1 MAVPRPTRQSSSKST
16 LFRKIERSG
25 MIIDEVRWSEDVM
38 KLFDLSGKVA
48 IVTGSSR
55 GIGRAIAEAF
65 AEAGGRVVISAR
77 NLAPCEETAA
87 AIRAK
92 GGEAIAV
99 TARISDKAQLENL
112 VAKTRDT
119 WGRIDILVCN
129 AAVNPH
135 YGSLENLTDE
145 VFERMMINNVLSNL
159 WLSRMVASEMRE
171 RRDGSIIYIISV
183 AAVRAT
189 TVLGMY
195 GVTKAADY
203 ALCRNLAAE
212 WGPDNVRVNCIAP
225 GLVKTEF
232 ARVLYEEPQRRA
244 AREAATPLRRLGD
257 PENIAGVALLL
268 ASRAGAFITGQT
280 IIVDGGT
287 TIAP

>member
-1 MAVPRPTRQSSSKST
+1 MMI
-16 LFRKIERSG
+16 LFRKIARCG
-25 MIIDEVRWSEDVM
+25 MIGRCNRSLIRGTM

-77 NLAPCEETAA
+77 NLAPCEEVAA

-92 GGEAIAV
+92 GGEAIAR
-99 TARISDKAQLENL
+99 TARISDKTQLENL
-112 VAKTRDT
+112 VAKTREA

-135 YGSLENLTDE
+135 YGSLEKLTDE
-145 VFERMMINNVLSNL
+145 VFERMMVNNVLSNL
-159 WLSRMVASEMRE
+159 WLSRMVAPEMRE

-232 ARVLYEEPQRRA
+232 ARVLYEDPQRRA
-244 AREAATPLRRLGD
+244 AREAATPLRRLGE
-257 PENIAGVALLL
+257 PEDIAGVAVML

>member
-1 MAVPRPTRQSSSKST
+1 MAGGDI
-16 LFRKIERSG
+16 FRKIDPSL
-25 MIIDEVRWSEDVM
+25 MIASRNPVLGGVM

-48 IVTGSSR
+48 IITGSSR

-77 NLAPCEETAA
+77 NAAPCEEVAA

-92 GGEAIAV
+92 GGEAIGV

-112 VAKTRDT
+112 VAKTREA

-129 AAVNPH
+129 AAINPH
-135 YGSLENLTDE
+135 YGSLDKLTDE
-145 VFERMMINNVLSNL
+145 VFERMMVNNVLSNL
-159 WLSRMVASEMRE
+159 WLSRMVAPEMRE
-171 RRDGSIIYIISV
+171 RRDGSIIYIISI
-183 AAVRAT
+183 AAVHAT

-232 ARVLYEEPQRRA
+232 ARVLYEDPQRRA
-244 AREAATPLRRLGD
+244 AREAATPLRRLGE
-257 PENIAGVALLL
+257 PEDIAGVALML

-287 TIAP
+287 TIA